1 MIPGSARRI
10 PHYIS
15 ARSPSGL
22 QRLMFANNLKDGVEH
37 QYFDIGMHQN
47 RWYAWFY
54 KEVKTSEPELIT
66 RSKAVK
72 QGRVDSSIDSQKALN
87 DTQQSGE

>member
-22 QRLMFANNLKDGVEH
+22 QRLMFLNNLRDGLEH
-37 QYFDIGMHQN
+37 QYFDISLQGN

-54 KEVKTSEPELIT
+54 KEIKSEET
-66 RSKAVK
+66 TFVGRAKAVK
-72 QGRVDSSIDSQKALN
+72 ENRVDAVITSQADLN
-87 DTQQSGE
+87 AQTESGD